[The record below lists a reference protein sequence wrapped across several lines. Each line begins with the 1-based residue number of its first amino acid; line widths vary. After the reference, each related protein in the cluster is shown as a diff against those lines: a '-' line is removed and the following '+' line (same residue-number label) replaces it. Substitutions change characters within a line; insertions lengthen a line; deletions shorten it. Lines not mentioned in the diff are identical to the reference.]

1 MATLLVTDGP
11 ATGGKFALEQHNL
24 VLVGRDASC
33 TFQIID
39 PQLSRGHLQVK
50 FVEGEGRHYAI
61 DFGSKN
67 GVLVNDASVAGDGV
81 PLSDRDV
88 IKIGGTTI
96 VYTTDDTLDAQHV
109 REAMKMFGQGHVKT
123 IEAEAD

>member
-11 ATGGKFALEQHNL
+11 AAGEKFALEQHNL

-50 FVEGEGRHYAI
+50 LVEGDGRHHAI

-67 GVLVNDASVAGDGV
+67 GVFVNGASVAGDGV

-96 VYTTDDTLDAQHV
+96 VYTTDDSLDAQHV
-109 REAMKMFGQGHVKT
+109 REAMKMFGQNHVET
-123 IEAEAD
+123 MEAEVD

>member
-11 ATGGKFALEQHNL
+11 ATGEKFALEQHNL

-33 TFQIID
+33 TFQIVD

-50 FVEGEGRHYAI
+50 LVQGDGRHYAI

-67 GVLVNDASVAGDGV
+67 GVFVNGASVAGDGV

-96 VYTTDDTLDAQHV
+96 VYTTDDSLDAQHV
-109 REAMKMFGQGHVKT
+109 REAMKMFGQNHVET
-123 IEAEAD
+123 MEAEVD